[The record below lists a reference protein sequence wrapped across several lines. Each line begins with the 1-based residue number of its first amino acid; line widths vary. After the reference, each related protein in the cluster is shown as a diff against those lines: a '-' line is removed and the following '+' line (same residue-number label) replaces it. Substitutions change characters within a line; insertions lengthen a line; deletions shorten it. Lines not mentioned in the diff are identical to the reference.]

1 MELSNYCV
9 LPFNSVSISATGEI
23 RQCCN
28 AGHTPSHTYITN
40 YDVNGII
47 NNSFIQGIRQSFIE
61 DKKHS
66 QCDRCWK
73 MEDQGSQS
81 FRHVANNNK
90 EYNIKGGITNTK
102 KVIGFDDIQYIDIT
116 LGNKC
121 NLACRMC
128 NWTSSSLL
136 AKQLIQLGKH
146 NGPVDL
152 ELDQESKDK
161 VLNLFRK
168 STNLKSVYMLGGEP
182 LINPFHDEILDLLI
196 ETGQAKDISIHYNTN
211 LQVNKIE
218 DYLEKWNYFKRII
231 VQASIDGCEEVY
243 DYIRWPGNWN
253 KVYKNLLTLV
263 EKSDNKQIYVSIS
276 TTIQNINA
284 MNIPKLIE
292 MCQRI
297 QGKEIPFFFIPVVGS
312 STLDIMP
319 KHVLSKAIS
328 TLETLPVIHRVPIHD
343 LLTNYRSA
351 YKKEITQESVIKFFE
366 EQKMF
371 DKIRNQ
377 NLFDT
382 IPYFIE
388 LADNYNIE
396 RW

>member
-1 MELSNYCV
+1 MDLNNYCV

-28 AGHTPSHTYITN
+28 AGHTPSHTYIS
-40 YDVNGII
+40 DFDINGII
-47 NNSFIQGIRQSFIE
+47 NNPFIQDIRQSFIE
-61 DKKHS
+61 DKKDT
-66 QCDRCWK
+66 QCNRCWK
-73 MEDQGSQS
+73 MEDLGSQS
-81 FRHVANNNK
+81 FRHIANNNK
-90 EYNIKGGITNTK
+90 EYNINDGIINTK
-102 KVIGFDDIQYIDIT
+102 KVIEFKDIQYIDIT

-136 AKQLIQLGKH
+136 AKQLIELGKH

-152 ELDQESKDK
+152 EFDQESKDK
-161 VLNLFRK
+161 VLDLFRR

-182 LINPFHDEILDLLI
+182 LINSFHDEILDLLI
-196 ETGQAKDISIHYNTN
+196 ESGQAKHISIHYNTN

-218 DYLEKWNYFKRII
+218 DYLEKWNHFKRII
-231 VQASIDGCEEVY
+231 VQASIDGCNEVY

-253 KVYKNLLTLV
+253 KVYKNLHTLV
-263 EKSDNKQIYVSIS
+263 EKSDDKQIFVSIS

-284 MNIPKLIE
+284 VNIIKLIE
-292 MCQRI
+292 TCQNI
-297 QGKEIPFFFIPVVGS
+297 NGKEIPFFFIPVVGT
-312 STLDIMP
+312 STLDITP
-319 KHVLSKAIS
+319 KNTLSKAITS
-328 TLETLPVIHRVPIHD
+328 LEKLNVNNRIPIKD
-343 LLTNYRSA
+343 LLTNYYSA
-351 YKKEITQESVIKFFE
+351 YKKEISQESVVQFFK

-371 DKIRNQ
+371 DNKRNQ
-377 NLFDT
+377 NLFET

-388 LADNYNIE
+388 LAETYDIE